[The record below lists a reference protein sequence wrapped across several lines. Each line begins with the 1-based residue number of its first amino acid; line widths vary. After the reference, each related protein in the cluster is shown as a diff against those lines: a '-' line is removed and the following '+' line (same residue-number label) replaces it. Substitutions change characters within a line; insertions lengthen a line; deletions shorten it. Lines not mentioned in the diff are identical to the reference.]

1 MTMIIQII
9 QMSVGCQL
17 GDLPTSVRVL
27 SSTSTML
34 AALQVDAQRST
45 SFYFKSNVPL
55 FKGRYDFIHPLYIC
69 GSAHPNV
76 SDNGV
81 INLPQYLED
90 DGLNGPL
97 ICAWDFVLN
106 RDNRKVP
113 ANETTTFDLHIEIS
127 NVLNLTEVT
136 KRSQCGDG
144 NYVQVAV
151 PGIEMPLLLLCSRN
165 EMKLKEGFDDAAHF
179 MKDQPSAVHDHRKTA
194 EFTTTVPL
202 VVSKLPY
209 QKAVVMVKLNN
220 LKIDY
225 GVKITWTGMNRN

>member
-81 INLPQYLED
+81 INLPSVKQQILES
-90 DGLNGPL
+90 
-97 ICAWDFVLN
+97 
-106 RDNRKVP
+106 
-113 ANETTTFDLHIEIS
+113 IEI
-127 NVLNLTEVT
+127 
-136 KRSQCGDG
+136 
-144 NYVQVAV
+144 VQVNKKIHQIADNTWRMMV
-151 PGIEMPLLLLCSRN
+151 L
-165 EMKLKEGFDDAAHF
+165 
-179 MKDQPSAVHDHRKTA
+179 
-194 EFTTTVPL
+194 TV
-202 VVSKLPY
+202 
-209 QKAVVMVKLNN
+209 
-220 LKIDY
+220 
-225 GVKITWTGMNRN
+225 R